1 MAANRDSHYEV
12 HGYRAMGK
20 DIVEIDFTSEQ
31 GLQAHLAALDH
42 RAHPAAA
49 LPAWQQLFEDEDD
62 AADAVIV
69 TGDDVLADQE
79 FQRALEG
86 LGLASW
92 HIGTVSR
99 PRVVS
104 RLTSSPARSHLLR
117 STRSYSRRI
126 LSPRASAARSTTG
139 EGTGPTPALLNQ
151 PALPLLLS
159 PVYVTTAYWHVAGDG
174 VYSITKE
181 RRLLH
186 WTHPTE
192 AEWRSPGSC
201 QRGW

>member
-1 MAANRDSHYEV
+1 MPPRKRFVLLDCGIRMWGVPRVFATAVGLAMAANRDSHYEV

-99 PRVVS
+99 EGCF
-104 RLTSSPARSHLLR
+104 RLWRA
-117 STRSYSRRI
+117 
-126 LSPRASAARSTTG
+126 SPRGRTLVREVQLSLDDILRRARKRCRSTT
-139 EGTGPTPALLNQ
+139 
-151 PALPLLLS
+151 
-159 PVYVTTAYWHVAGDG
+159 
-174 VYSITKE
+174 
-181 RRLLH
+181 RR
-186 WTHPTE
+186 
-192 AEWRSPGSC
+192 
-201 QRGW
+201 